1 MIYHMVPVDFWDS
14 LSGEEPYQSQSFAKE
29 NFIHTSGS
37 PEQLLKTAN
46 RLYKADPAPFIIVCI
61 DESKLDAELRWELAE
76 DEHYPHIWGLLNRE
90 AVVDVIPFP
99 RDADG
104 TFLMPDALVEGSS

>member
-14 LSGEEPYQSQSFAKE
+14 LSGEEPYQSQDFATE
-29 NFIHTSGS
+29 EFIHTSGS
-37 PEQLLKTAN
+37 PEQLLNVAN
-46 RLYKADPAPFIIVCI
+46 RLYKADPAPYLIVCI
-61 DESKLDAELRWELAE
+61 DEKQIDSELRWELAE
-76 DEHYPHIWGLLNRE
+76 DEHYPHILGTLNRE

-104 TFLMPDALVEGSS
+104 SFLMPDSLPKESS